1 MRFKAKSTLSVFLS
15 VCLLLSSFGSMLA
28 VTLAEQV
35 SYYTYTQ
42 DFENYKQTADGGI
55 GWFRT
60 QAYTMVDKTTN
71 TSALTYS
78 GNKAFERQAKSD
90 NHPLIRIIDDSS
102 KTLTVGKNY
111 RAYVYTTAAAGS
123 KTTFWMGG
131 NTASVVDGSR
141 SKTEEKWVHKAYNPA
156 VPSTEKDYSRGLI
169 YNVGTAGDFN
179 ILAGT
184 FTAEKENL
192 YFYNSNT
199 TASYTDDFVISEIIP
214 GEKIQATLGADST
227 GMGTVKV
234 ENAIA
239 EFNTATETKNYI
251 TAGVQYA
258 VGETAVYTA
267 TAAEGYIFDCWKDAN
282 GNPVSN
288 SATYEVALDSTL
300 SKATVLTAHFKEKTT
315 DFYTYTQDFENYP
328 TTSGWVRAAK
338 GSNVLN
344 VKSKTT
350 DSALVYEGDKAL
362 YREEVS
368 DAHARANIITD
379 ANKTLTAN
387 KVYRVTFQMNMN
399 GGTLKTWEFS
409 FRSNTTDEWK
419 ITTNP
424 TVLTSPVL
432 PANKATAR
440 PIAISEV
447 DSNGYQTFASTITA
461 TTKYLHFHT
470 PDTAS
475 KAYFDNFVI
484 SEVIPSGMITASVAD
499 TSSGMGTVKVEN
511 SVAEFNTAT
520 NDKNYITAGAQ
531 YALGETA
538 VYTATAGEG
547 YRFVAWKD
555 AEGNTVSTDATYNLV
570 LSDLANIKT
579 DLYAHFEA
587 APFDAD
593 TETEDISKW
602 FLAHKQ
608 ELVGEEKKITTGQKN
623 LPGYGT
629 EEVPAEKINCFS
641 KLPEDAAMPWLTV
654 DEEVVKSGNY
664 SLEVRANPGY
674 LYTIFDNLEKD
685 TDYRVSFW
693 YNSPVV
699 YKDRGSM
706 INFAGIYDPNLETA
720 TLGDKTDGYLNL
732 IAYNHAYTTKDGIY
746 SKRRVNTF
754 RTTDN
759 ITPEGTTPVAAN
771 AWNYM
776 ELTFNSANYSELA
789 LVICTAVGQ
798 TPYTVYIDD
807 VKFEKGGATIKAPVV
822 TDIKEPQ
829 DQVSIDFDN
838 RGGDATFQQTDRFEV
853 ITDKAFDE
861 TQSKMLHIK
870 QGEYTTT
877 TVLNSTNT
885 TNGIDKYFSI
895 PVKPDHQYEITL
907 RAKVGSGLVSDWLSF
922 IAKHGTNSTTIAT
935 PMRIEAK
942 DVWRDYR
949 AVVIMGD
956 DEDVLSFTLN
966 GGKKTPEIWIDDIVI
981 TDMGVPTMFEGH
993 NGPTDEFV
1001 VNFDDFYVPVDY
1013 QERMGVLLAP
1023 ERDGKQTN
1031 ALHMYEDVYTN
1042 STTFSLSKAARYT
1055 DPIFTIPVKPN
1066 TLYEYSF
1073 WVYLEEGQSKV
1084 PYWSFYVNYGGD
1096 EAYVTPEGPDISK
1109 RGTMLVYRVG
1119 GFATTGQWVKQSVEF
1134 ITGPEQYYISTAF
1147 DAGNTVKACWLDDI
1161 TLKEIKP
1168 GVIDEISLTY
1178 CEDMYNLFTEENVKS
1193 VSQGK
1198 TQSIKLNLQPNTTYS
1213 FGITATGNAESS
1225 SRVFL
1230 SNDGTTPLNKSDVNS
1245 PDGIVKAD
1253 GTVDKRYGYRLATD
1267 SSGVLYLVI
1276 ENNDGS
1282 LKLSDPDFFVPAS
1295 LSCKIPMGYE
1305 ENPNIPLKQPES
1317 IEVVWA
1323 KDTLQS
1329 TTDVEES
1336 EDEEYDDFED
1346 SEEYDDYEDFDDS
1359 DEFDDYEDLE
1369 ETDTQESPDDSD
1381 ETEES
1386 EEKDSSIVIKFILPA
1401 ILLVIIIAVA
1411 VFLILKFKKGG
1422 KHNEK

>member
-1 MRFKAKSTLSVFLS
+1 MRIRAKSTLSVFLA

-35 SYYTYTQ
+35 NYYTYTQ
-42 DFENYKQTADGGI
+42 DFEDYKLTANGGI

-60 QAYTMVDKTTN
+60 EAYTMVDKTN
-71 TSALTYS
+71 NISALTYS

-111 RAYVYTTAAAGS
+111 RAYVYTTATASS

-131 NTASVVDGSR
+131 NTANVVDGSR
-141 SKTEEKWVHKAYNPA
+141 SKTDAKYVHKAYNPA

-199 TASYTDDFVISEIIP
+199 TESYSDDIIISEIIP
-214 GEKIQATLGADST
+214 AEKIQATLGADST

-234 ENAIA
+234 ENKIA
-239 EFNTATETKNYI
+239 EFNTATEKKNYI
-251 TAGVQYA
+251 TADVQYA

-267 TAAEGYIFDCWKDAN
+267 TATDGYIFDCWKDAN
-282 GNPVSN
+282 GNPVST
-288 SATYEVALDSTL
+288 SANYEVELDATL

-315 DFYTYTQDFENYP
+315 NFYTYTQDFENYP
-328 TTSGWVRAAK
+328 TTSGWLR
-338 GSNVLN
+338 
-344 VKSKTT
+344 VKSGTPVLSISEA
-350 DSALVYEGDKAL
+350 SAYAGTKSL
-362 YREEVS
+362 YKEESS
-368 DAHARANIITD
+368 DAHPLANIITD
-379 ANKTLTAN
+379 TNNLLSEG
-387 KVYRVTFQMNMN
+387 KVYRITYQMNLN
-399 GGTLKTWEFS
+399 GK
-409 FRSNTTDEWK
+409 
-419 ITTNP
+419 
-424 TVLTSPVL
+424 
-432 PANKATAR
+432 
-440 PIAISEV
+440 
-447 DSNGYQTFASTITA
+447 TFASSNYSFWTNSTNNVVTGRTQLINPITGKAARPAKISDNEVNGYNTYA
-461 TTKYLHFHT
+461 TTVTSTNKYLLYYVGT
-470 PDTAS
+470 NANTTYA
-475 KAYFDNFVI
+475 DNFVV
-484 SEVIPSGMITASVAD
+484 SEVIPSSMINASVAD
-499 TSSGMGTVKVEN
+499 NSNGMGTVKVEN

-531 YALGETA
+531 YAVGETA
-538 VYTATAGEG
+538 VYTATAAEG

-555 AEGNTVSTDATYNLV
+555 VEGNTVSTDATYNLV

-587 APFDAD
+587 APFAAD
-593 TETEDISKW
+593 SETEDISKW

-608 ELVGEEKKITTGQKN
+608 EIVDEKNKITTGQKN

-641 KLPEDAAMPWLTV
+641 KLPEDAKMPWLTV
-654 DEEVVKSGNY
+654 DEDVVKSGNY

-699 YKDRGSM
+699 YETKTEKRGTM
-706 INFAGIYDPNLETA
+706 VNFAGIYNPNLETA
-720 TLGDKTDGYLNL
+720 TLSEKTDGYLNL
-732 IAYNHAYTTKDGIY
+732 IAYNQAYTTKDGIY

-754 RTTDN
+754 RTTNN

-771 AWNYM
+771 TWNYM
-776 ELTFNSANYSELA
+776 ELTFNSADYSELA

-798 TPYTVYIDD
+798 NPYTVYIDD
-807 VKFEKGGATIKAPVV
+807 VKLEKGGATIKAPVV

-853 ITDKAFDE
+853 ITDEAFDE

-870 QGEYTTT
+870 QGEYKTT

-935 PMRIEAK
+935 PMYIEAK

-1001 VNFDDFYVPVDY
+1001 VNFDDFYVPVNQ

-1031 ALHMYEDVYTN
+1031 ALRLYQDTYTV
-1042 STTFSLSKAARYT
+1042 TTQFSLTKAARYT

-1073 WVYLEEGQSKV
+1073 WVYLDEEQSKI
-1084 PYWSFYVNYGGD
+1084 PYWTFYVNYGD
-1096 EAYVTPEGPDISK
+1096 ADPDLAKDPNATIEGPDVSK
-1109 RGTMLVYRVG
+1109 RGTRVVYRVG

-1147 DAGNTVKACWLDDI
+1147 DAGAVVKACWLDDI
-1161 TLKEIKP
+1161 TLKEVKP
-1168 GVIDEISLTY
+1168 GIIDEISLTY

-1198 TQSIKLNLQPNTTYS
+1198 TQSIKLNLKPNTTYS
-1213 FGITATGNAESS
+1213 FGITANSS
-1225 SRVFL
+1225 SATADRVFV
-1230 SNDGTTPLNKSDVNS
+1230 SADGKTPLAKSGDQS
-1245 PDGIVKAD
+1245 PEGIIKSN
-1253 GTVDKRYGYRLATD
+1253 GNGEKRYGYRLATD

-1305 ENPNIPLKQPES
+1305 ESPNVPLKQPES

-1336 EDEEYDDFED
+1336 EDEEYDDFDD

-1381 ETEES
+1381 ETEETK
-1386 EEKDSSIVIKFILPA
+1386 EKDSSIVIKFIIPA

-1411 VFLILKFKKGG
+1411 VVLILKFKKGG